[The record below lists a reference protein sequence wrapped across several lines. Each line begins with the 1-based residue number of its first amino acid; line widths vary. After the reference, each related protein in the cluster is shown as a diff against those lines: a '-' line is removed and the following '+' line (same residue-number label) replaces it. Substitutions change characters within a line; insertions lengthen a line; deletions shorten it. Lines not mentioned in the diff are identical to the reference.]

1 MLFEIA
7 VVRSVPRVPLPSRRG
22 VGTTA
27 VPMDA
32 PSERR
37 LATLDSFPPAAHE
50 IAGVRMTPQS
60 RRTRRIAR
68 AIVRSRL
75 SDGLGKL
82 QLSRGPANE
91 PTGNVPDGFVPN
103 STARRG
109 SPPPGIFLHED

>member
-22 VGTTA
+22 VGNHGRADGRSIGEAAGDRTPRQP
-27 VPMDA
+27 PMD
-32 PSERR
+32 
-37 LATLDSFPPAAHE
+37 

-75 SDGLGKL
+75 SVSHRNTFRRD
-82 QLSRGPANE
+82 PANE
-91 PTGNVPDGFVPN
+91 ADRER
-103 STARRG
+103 S
-109 SPPPGIFLHED
+109 